1 MRFFLVPSLMILM
14 AAAPALA
21 QASAPDR
28 QSLARENFAQADA
41 DGDEKLSASEFR
53 RFIDENAKDDLGRA
67 AMVKRFK
74 AYDKAFERLDANKD
88 GFVSRTEFASA
99 RRN

>member
-1 MRFFLVPSLMILM
+1 MRFSLIPSLMIFM

-21 QASAPDR
+21 QASAPDI

-41 DGDEKLSASEFR
+41 DGDERLSSFEFR

-67 AMVKRFK
+67 AKVKRFR
-74 AYDKAFERLDANKD
+74 AYDKVFDRLDANKD
-88 GFVSRTEFASA
+88 GFVTRTEFASA